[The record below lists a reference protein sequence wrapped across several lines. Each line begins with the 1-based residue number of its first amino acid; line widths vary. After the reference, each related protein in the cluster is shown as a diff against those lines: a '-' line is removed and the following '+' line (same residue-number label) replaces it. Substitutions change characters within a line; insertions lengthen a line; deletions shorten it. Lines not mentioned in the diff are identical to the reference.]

1 LSEIYSDLGFDSFD
15 IKLSTRPEVRVGS
28 DEVWDKAEQALENAI
43 KKLGLPYELEEGDG
57 AFYGP
62 KLDFVLTD
70 AIGREWQCG
79 TFQADFN
86 LPGRLDAEYVGEDGS
101 KHQPVMIHRAVL
113 GSFERFI
120 GVLIENYAGKLPL
133 WLAPNQITICS
144 ITSDVNDYAK
154 KIHKQLQELNIRS
167 KLDLR
172 NEKISYKIREH
183 SNAKVPNIV
192 VLGKNEVARNIVTV
206 RKLGSSDNFSHS
218 LPEYIELMVKEASP
232 K

>member
-1 LSEIYSDLGFDSFD
+1 
-15 IKLSTRPEVRVGS
+15 
-28 DEVWDKAEQALENAI
+28 
-43 KKLGLPYELEEGDG
+43 
-57 AFYGP
+57 
-62 KLDFVLTD
+62 
-70 AIGREWQCG
+70 
-79 TFQADFN
+79 
-86 LPGRLDAEYVGEDGS
+86 
-101 KHQPVMIHRAVL
+101 MIT
-113 GSFERFI
+113 
-120 GVLIENYAGKLPL
+120 
-133 WLAPNQITICS
+133 Q
-144 ITSDVNDYAK
+144 K

-192 VLGKNEVARNIVTV
+192 VLGKNELASNIVTV

>member
-1 LSEIYSDLGFDSFD
+1 
-15 IKLSTRPEVRVGS
+15 
-28 DEVWDKAEQALENAI
+28 
-43 KKLGLPYELEEGDG
+43 
-57 AFYGP
+57 
-62 KLDFVLTD
+62 
-70 AIGREWQCG
+70 
-79 TFQADFN
+79 
-86 LPGRLDAEYVGEDGS
+86 
-101 KHQPVMIHRAVL
+101 MIHRAVL

-192 VLGKNEVARNIVTV
+192 VLGKNEVASNIVTV
-206 RKLGSSDNFSHS
+206 RKLGSSDNFSYS
-218 LPEYIELMVKEASP
+218 LPEYIELIVKEASP

>member
-1 LSEIYSDLGFDSFD
+1 
-15 IKLSTRPEVRVGS
+15 
-28 DEVWDKAEQALENAI
+28 
-43 KKLGLPYELEEGDG
+43 
-57 AFYGP
+57 
-62 KLDFVLTD
+62 
-70 AIGREWQCG
+70 
-79 TFQADFN
+79 
-86 LPGRLDAEYVGEDGS
+86 
-101 KHQPVMIHRAVL
+101 MIHRAVL

-192 VLGKNEVARNIVTV
+192 VLGKNEVASNIVTV
-206 RKLGSSDNFSHS
+206 RKLGSSDNFSYS
-218 LPEYIELMVKEASP
+218 LSEYIELMVKEASP